1 MVIFE
6 HGVGGFERYGA
17 PPGELHDLLVGD
29 CGLRIFDLAGEG
41 PYSRA
46 RFEEVFTE
54 PIWNFVAR

>member
-17 PPGELHDLLVGD
+17 SPGDLFDLLPAD

-41 PYSRA
+41 P
-46 RFEEVFTE
+46 
-54 PIWNFVAR
+54 